1 MSLTRLYIA
10 AEFGAQATLACTS
23 EQTHYLRHVL
33 RLETGAELELFNGR
47 DGTWRARYEPL
58 GKRDAQ
64 LVLDA
69 APRVAQRRVPDIWLL
84 AAPLRQ
90 NRFDMLVEKATELGV
105 ARIQPVLTERTS
117 VRATKTERLRS
128 IAIEAAEQCE
138 RDAIPEVMEITP
150 LTQILGAWDAT
161 RPLIVADE
169 TGGGQP
175 PARLL
180 PGLAP
185 PLALLIGPEG
195 GWSPAELALLQRCD
209 FVRGLSLGPRILRAE
224 TAGIAALSC
233 LLTFCGDWNDAPRFG
248 ATD

>member
-1 MSLTRLYIA
+1 MSLTRLYIPA
-10 AEFGAQATLACTS
+10 DLGAHATLACTPD
-23 EQTHYLRHVL
+23 QAHYLRHVL
-33 RLETGAELELFNGR
+33 RLEAGADIELFNGR

-64 LVLDA
+64 LRLGEA
-69 APRVAQRRVPDIWLL
+69 ARTAQRPVPDLWLL

-117 VRATKTERLRS
+117 VRATKPERLRS

-138 RDAIPEVMEITP
+138 RDAIPEIGELTP
-150 LTQILGAWDAT
+150 LAQILGAWDAA
-161 RPLIVADE
+161 RPLLVADE

-175 PARLL
+175 AAKLL
-180 PGLAP
+180 SGLAL
-185 PLALLIGPEG
+185 PLALLVGPEG
-195 GWSPAELALLQRCD
+195 GWSPAELALLRRCD
-209 FVRGLSLGPRILRAE
+209 FVRAFGLGPRILRAE

-233 LLTFCGDWNDAPRFG
+233 ILALCGDWDEPPRFG
-248 ATD
+248 AVD